1 MAVPKWN
8 DERTSELE
16 SFVGTEAPISQATV
30 VQAAESLETSTRS
43 VSSKLRKMGYDVEL
57 ASTNTSKAFSDVQED
72 ILESFV
78 SDNSG
83 QYTYADV
90 ASGFQDGKFS
100 AKQIQGKILSME
112 LTGHIKPTPKPETV
126 KTYSDAEEAVFIKL
140 VNKGAFV
147 EVTFVSMVQD
157 GAFVE
162 AIATALDRSVN
173 SVRGKALS
181 LLRAGT
187 IVAIPRQE
195 TTKAGTRV
203 DPLAELADV
212 ESMTV
217 EAIATEIGKTVRG
230 VKTMLTRRGI
240 SASDYDGAARREK
253 AAAAVV

>member
-8 DERTSELE
+8 DERTDALTT
-16 SFVGTEAPISQATV
+16 FVGDETPVSQATV
-30 VQAAESLETSTRS
+30 ADAAANLETSTRS

-57 ASTNTSKAFSDVQED
+57 ASTNSSKAFSDVQED

-83 QYTYADV
+83 QYTYAEV
-90 ASGFQDGKFS
+90 AENFADGKFT

-126 KTYSDAEEAVFIKL
+126 KTYSDAEEAKFVAL
-140 VNKGAFV
+140 VNEGAF
-147 EVTFVSMVQD
+147 F
-157 GAFVE
+157 E
-162 AIATALDRSVN
+162 AIAEALGRSVN

-187 IVAIPRQE
+187 IAAIPRQE
-195 TTKAGTRV
+195 TTKSGTRV

-217 EAIATEIGKTVRG
+217 EEIATEIGKTVRG

-240 SASDYDGAARREK
+240 SASDYDGASRREK
-253 AAAAVV
+253 AAAAS

>member
-8 DERTSELE
+8 DERTDALTT
-16 SFVGTEAPISQATV
+16 FVGDETPVSQATV
-30 VQAAESLETSTRS
+30 ADAAANLETSPRS

-57 ASTNTSKAFSDVQED
+57 ASTNSSKAFSDVQED

-83 QYTYADV
+83 QYTYAEV
-90 ASGFQDGKFS
+90 AENFADGKFT

-126 KTYSDAEEAVFIKL
+126 KTYSDAEEAKFVKL
-140 VNKGAFV
+140 VN
-147 EVTFVSMVQD
+147 D

-162 AIATALDRSVN
+162 AIAEALGRSVN

-187 IVAIPRQE
+187 IAAIPRQE
-195 TTKAGTRV
+195 TTKSGTRV

-217 EAIATEIGKTVRG
+217 EEIATEIGKTVRG

-240 SASDYDGAARREK
+240 SASDYDGASRREK
-253 AAAAVV
+253 ATAAS